1 MNTRSSSSKAAKAPS
16 PRKLDVAVL
25 ARDGARLEGEWAAAD
40 LERLADSAAPET
52 PVAEWPAVSW
62 AAQGELRTPKGGEAQ
77 VWMHLQARARVS
89 LSCQRCL
96 RPVQE
101 DLEVSRWFHFVRDE
115 ALAAELDADS
125 EDEVLALTRTLDLQE
140 LVEDELLLAL
150 PLVPRHEQCP
160 EALPSSAGEL
170 EAAAEEV
177 QKPNPFAVLA
187 ALKKK

>member
-16 PRKLDVAVL
+16 PRKLDVAAL
-25 ARDGARLEGEWAAAD
+25 ARDGGRLEGEWVAAD
-40 LERLADSAAPET
+40 LERLAESAAPEA
-52 PVAEWPAVSW
+52 PARDWPAVSW
-62 AAQGELRTPKGGEAQ
+62 AAQGELRTPRGGESQ
-77 VWMHLQARARVS
+77 VWMHLQARARVA

-150 PLVPRHEQCP
+150 PLVPRHETCP
-160 EALPSSAGEL
+160 QPLPQAAGE
-170 EAAAEEV
+170 EAEV
-177 QKPNPFAVLA
+177 EDKPNPFAALA
-187 ALKKK
+187 ALKRRDA